1 MENLSN
7 LILHRDAFSSGQ
19 ISSKLWL
26 CEELERTRWTSN
38 ETAIYGGWYA
48 VTAFLLLSRTKFKV
62 HKIRSYDIDASC
74 EPMADLL
81 NENWVWQDW
90 KFKAVTADCNE
101 IKIDA
106 DLIINTST
114 EHFNTK
120 SWFDNID
127 YGTRVVL
134 QGNNMTH
141 DDHVVYSENLQQ
153 FINHYPLTKIRYS
166 GQMDFEYPSWS
177 FTRFMVIGIK

>member
-1 MENLSN
+1 MENLSD

-48 VTAFLLLSRTKFKV
+48 VTAFLLLSRSKFKV
-62 HKIRSYDIDASC
+62 HRIRSYDIDAGC

-90 KFKAVTADCNE
+90 KFKAVTADCN
-101 IKIDA
+101 
-106 DLIINTST
+106 
-114 EHFNTK
+114 
-120 SWFDNID
+120 
-127 YGTRVVL
+127 
-134 QGNNMTH
+134 
-141 DDHVVYSENLQQ
+141 
-153 FINHYPLTKIRYS
+153 
-166 GQMDFEYPSWS
+166 
-177 FTRFMVIGIK
+177 